1 MRLMKYLTYMEISF
15 SLSESVGLN
24 SGCDFS
30 RSSYFFNILVID
42 VLFQTFFTIF
52 LTFIFF

>member
-1 MRLMKYLTYMEISF
+1 MRLMKYLTYMEISL